1 MRAEEAVKLVWRKGL
16 GEIFQVSKQTRFR
29 RSVKIDPCRVY
40 VDDLVQ
46 PSSSCSTNMPLNEEI
61 NSSFQT

>member
-29 RSVKIDPCRVY
+29 RSVKIDPCRV
-40 VDDLVQ
+40 
-46 PSSSCSTNMPLNEEI
+46 
-61 NSSFQT
+61 